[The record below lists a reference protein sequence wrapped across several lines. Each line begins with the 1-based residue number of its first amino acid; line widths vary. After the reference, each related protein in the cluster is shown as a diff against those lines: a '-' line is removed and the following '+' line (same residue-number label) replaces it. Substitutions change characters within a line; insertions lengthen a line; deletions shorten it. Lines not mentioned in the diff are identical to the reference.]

1 MLQRCRFM
9 LVEEFD
15 AEEEPPASDFIGA
28 CYYVA
33 DDDEDEA
40 ETEVDPVD
48 FQDKLTT
55 IADSLLDLKFDLET
69 IRDELE
75 GNDDY
80 DYEAGELDS
89 IAFDLEML
97 IDRIN
102 ALSL

>member
-1 MLQRCRFM
+1 M
-9 LVEEFD
+9 
-15 AEEEPPASDFIGA
+15 
-28 CYYVA
+28 
-33 DDDEDEA
+33 
-40 ETEVDPVD
+40 DPVD

-55 IADSLLDLKFDLET
+55 IVDSLLDLKFDLET

-102 ALSL
+102 VVSL